1 MNKESIAVF
10 CIEGADNYK
19 AHSLQMISKASQI
32 TKGKYINVVF
42 CYIGNYD
49 KGFFDIAG
57 KCGAD
62 VVEFYPSDDDNLARC
77 YIMCKWCDKL
87 LEKYKFKIAF
97 FMGEEYGKR
106 VAAILSTRYECGL
119 TADCINVT
127 YDEEGIFFYRTALND
142 AIVAKI
148 KCTND
153 VFQLASIREG
163 VFKEEYTDHEAV
175 IVKNEAYIKKQT
187 SSVKII
193 DKKKKEPVENVEL
206 SKAKIIFG
214 IGRGACDDETLSLI
228 RSVAKKYG
236 AELVGTRPVIEEG
249 ILPKCRQVGQSGRS
263 IAPDIYVAFGI
274 SGTSQHIVGIKKAKC
289 IIAVNNDSSA
299 QIFNYAD
306 YAMIGDIKEIL
317 EAFYNKNICNCEV
330 LNVVE

>member
-1 MNKESIAVF
+1 MNKENIAVF
-10 CIEGADNYK
+10 CIEGAVNYK
-19 AHSLQMISKASQI
+19 AHSLQILSKAAQI
-32 TKGKYINVVF
+32 TKEKNTNVIL

-49 KGFFDIAG
+49 KFFFEKAG

-62 VVEFYPSDDDNLARC
+62 VIEFYPSDDDKLVRC
-77 YIMCKWCDKL
+77 NIMCRWCDKL
-87 LEKYKFKIAF
+87 LEKYKFKFAF

-119 TADCINVT
+119 IADCINVT
-127 YDEEGIFFYRTALND
+127 YDEEGIFFYRIALND

-163 VFKEEYTDHEAV
+163 VFKEEYTDNEAV
-175 IVKNEAYIKKQT
+175 VVQNEAYIKKET

-193 DKKKKEPVENVEL
+193 EKKNKKPVENVDL

-214 IGRGACDDETLSLI
+214 IGRGACDDETLSLL
-228 RSVAKKYG
+228 RNVANKYG
-236 AELVGTRPVIEEG
+236 AELVGTRPVIEDG

-263 IAPDIYVAFGI
+263 IAPDLYVAFGI

-289 IIAVNNDSSA
+289 IIAVNNDRNV
-299 QIFNYAD
+299 QIFKYAD
-306 YAMIGDIKEIL
+306 YAMIGNIKEIL
-317 EAFYNKNICNCEV
+317 EDFCNKNICNCEV
-330 LNVVE
+330 LNVVR